1 MGNRTRLV
9 SSAMAVLLASA
20 LPVAPVRATDRTYA
34 AVDRPGPALSV
45 PPAVLAQSLSCTG
58 GLAGAERAPVLL
70 VPATW
75 VSPREHYSWNYM
87 RAFDAL
93 GWPYCEVTTPKHA
106 MEDMQI
112 SAEYVVYAIRT
123 MYEQAGRPI
132 AILGGSQGGTLPR
145 WALRFWP
152 DVRPMVEDH
161 IGLAPPNHGAL
172 GPLVFCTPDCAPA
185 LWQLRYGSNF
195 MRALNSG
202 QETFEGISY
211 TAIYTHQDQI
221 VTPAFDDTGSSS
233 LHGGGG
239 DVANVALQDVCA
251 LHVAEHAKAITYDAV
266 AYALVIDA
274 LTHDGPA
281 DPARINPRVCDQE
294 FHPGVDPA
302 TFPTNYSNTVVTAMY
317 RQATVERVGS
327 EPALRP
333 YVSDQP
339 DDPGRVALSSTG
351 P

>member
-1 MGNRTRLV
+1 MGIRELFV
-9 SSAMAVLLASA
+9 SSIMALLASV
-20 LPVAPVRATDRTYA
+20 LPTPLAAADGTYA
-34 AVDRPGPALSV
+34 ALDRPGPALNV
-45 PPAVLAQSLSCTG
+45 PAAVLAQSLSCTG
-58 GLAGAERAPVLL
+58 DLAGADRAPVLF

-75 VSPREHYSWNYM
+75 VSPGEHYGWNYI

-93 GWPYCEVTTPKHA
+93 GWPYCEVTTPKYA

-152 DVRPMVEDH
+152 DIRQMVEEH
-161 IGLAPPNHGAL
+161 VGLAPPNHGAL
-172 GPLVFCTPDCAPA
+172 GPVIFCTPDCAPA
-185 LWQLRYGSNF
+185 LWQLRYDSNF

-202 QETFEGISY
+202 QETFPGISY
-211 TAIYTHQDQI
+211 TEIDTHQDEI
-221 VTPAFDDTGSSS
+221 VGPAFDDTGSSS

-239 DVANVALQDVCA
+239 HIANVALQDVCPV
-251 LHVAEHAKAITYDAV
+251 HVAEHIKAITYDAV
-266 AYALVIDA
+266 AYALAIDA

-302 TFPTNYSNTVVTAMY
+302 TFPTNYIDTVVTAMY
-317 RQATVERVGS
+317 RQVTAQRVGS

-333 YVSDQP
+333 YV
-339 DDPGRVALSSTG
+339 TG
-351 P
+351 A

>member
-1 MGNRTRLV
+1 MGIRKLFV
-9 SSAMAVLLASA
+9 SCTMALLASV
-20 LPVAPVRATDRTYA
+20 LPVTPLGAADGTYA

-45 PPAVLAQSLSCTG
+45 PAAVLAQSLSCTG
-58 GLAGAERAPVLL
+58 DLAGADRAPVLL

-75 VSPREHYSWNYM
+75 VRPGEHYGWNYI

-93 GWPYCEVTTPKHA
+93 GWPYCEVTTPKYA

-152 DVRPMVEDH
+152 DIRQMVEEH
-161 IGLAPPNHGAL
+161 VGLAPPNHGAL
-172 GPLVFCTPDCAPA
+172 GPVIFCTPDCAPA
-185 LWQLRYGSNF
+185 LWQLRYDSNF

-202 QETFEGISY
+202 QETFPGISY
-211 TAIYTHQDQI
+211 TEIYTHQDQI
-221 VTPAFDDTGSSS
+221 VTPALDDTGSSS

-239 DVANVALQDVCA
+239 HIVNVALQDVCPV
-251 LHVAEHAKAITYDAV
+251 HVAEHIKAITYDAV
-266 AYALVIDA
+266 AYALAIDA

-281 DPARINPRVCDQE
+281 DPARINPRVCGQE

-302 TFPTNYSNTVVTAMY
+302 TFPTNYNNTVVTAMY
-317 RQATVERVGS
+317 RQATAQRVGS

-333 YVSDQP
+333 YV
-339 DDPGRVALSSTG
+339 TG
-351 P
+351 A

>member
-1 MGNRTRLV
+1 MGIRKLFV
-9 SSAMAVLLASA
+9 SCTMALLASV
-20 LPVAPVRATDRTYA
+20 LPVTPLGAADGTYA

-45 PPAVLAQSLSCTG
+45 PAAVLAQSLSCTG
-58 GLAGAERAPVLL
+58 DLAGADRAPVLL

-75 VSPREHYSWNYM
+75 VSPGEHYGWNYI

-93 GWPYCEVTTPKHA
+93 GWPYCEVTTPKYA

-152 DVRPMVEDH
+152 DIRQMVEEH
-161 IGLAPPNHGAL
+161 VGLAPPNHGAL
-172 GPLVFCTPDCAPA
+172 GPVIFCTPDCAPA
-185 LWQLRYGSNF
+185 LWQLRYDSNF
-195 MRALNSG
+195 MQALNSG
-202 QETFEGISY
+202 QETFPGISY
-211 TAIYTHQDQI
+211 TEIYTHQDQI
-221 VTPAFDDTGSSS
+221 VTPALDDTDSSS

-239 DVANVALQDVCA
+239 HIVNVALQDVCPV
-251 LHVAEHAKAITYDAV
+251 HVAEHIKAITYDAV
-266 AYALVIDA
+266 AYALAIDA

-281 DPARINPRVCDQE
+281 DPARINPRVCGQE

-302 TFPTNYSNTVVTAMY
+302 TFPTNYNNTVVPAMY
-317 RQATVERVGS
+317 RQATAPRVGS

-333 YVSDQP
+333 YV
-339 DDPGRVALSSTG
+339 TG
-351 P
+351 A